1 MSTFFGLLTF
11 SGLVAIFDRVTTL
24 GSSTIKGFSIT
35 ILGVL
40 IIPLV
45 ALTLKLFFKDF
56 ISLLDALFRVIW
68 PLLGSILWIIHG
80 FVLFIWLL
88 TLLFTIGIGQT

>member
-1 MSTFFGLLTF
+1 MLTFFGLI
-11 SGLVAIFDRVTTL
+11 AIFDRVTTL

-56 ISLLDALFRVIW
+56 ISLLDTLFRVFCL
-68 PLLGSILWIIHG
+68 LLGSIL
-80 FVLFIWLL
+80 
-88 TLLFTIGIGQT
+88 